1 MKKSEVNGDNTNDVY
16 KYLKNEKAG
25 ILGLTRI
32 KWNFEVR
39 DLAVHF
45 VRWWEYRVQ
54 LTFHT
59 YSHTEIPHQP
69 RR

>member
-39 DLAVHF
+39 DLAVHL
-45 VRWWEYRVQ
+45 VRWWEYRV
-54 LTFHT
+54 
-59 YSHTEIPHQP
+59 
-69 RR
+69 